1 MDIALHLIAQETLRL
16 MKTLLE
22 QSKSLALSVV
32 EKAKVRKGLL
42 LGVAMFFVF
51 QLYFVRELFA
61 AELLFGLGFAILL
74 AVGGLAYLV
83 GSLGERGLDF
93 AEVGIRV
100 IGDSARRSF
109 SALEEISRKQFRHP
123 RSESAQ

>member
-1 MDIALHLIAQETLRL
+1 

-22 QSKSLALSVV
+22 QSKSLALSIV
-32 EKAKVRKGLL
+32 EKAKVRKGLV
-42 LGVAMFFVF
+42 LGIAMFFVF
-51 QLYFVRELFA
+51 QLYFVRELLA
-61 AELLFGLGFAILL
+61 AEVLFGLGFGVLL
-74 AVGGLAYLV
+74 ALGGLAYLV

-100 IGDSARRSF
+100 AGDSARRGF
-109 SALEEISRKQFRHP
+109 SALEEISRKQFRQT

>member
-1 MDIALHLIAQETLRL
+1 
-16 MKTLLE
+16 MKTLLQ
-22 QSKSLALSVV
+22 QSKSLALSIV

-42 LGVAMFFVF
+42 LGIAVFFVL
-51 QLYFVRELFA
+51 QLYFVRELLA
-61 AELLFGLGFAILL
+61 AELLFGVGFAILL
-74 AVGGLAYLV
+74 AVAAIAYLV

-93 AEVGIRV
+93 AEVGVRV

-109 SALEEISRKQFRHP
+109 SAIEEISRKQFRHP

>member
-1 MDIALHLIAQETLRL
+1 

>member
-1 MDIALHLIAQETLRL
+1 

-22 QSKSLALSVV
+22 QSKSLALLIV

-42 LGVAMFFVF
+42 LGVAIFFVF
-51 QLYFVRELFA
+51 QLYFVRELLA
-61 AELLFGLGFAILL
+61 AELLFGLGFTALL
-74 AVGGLAYLV
+74 AVGAVAYLV

-93 AEVGIRV
+93 AEVGVRV
-100 IGDSARRSF
+100 IGDSARRGF
-109 SALEEISRKQFRHP
+109 SALEEISRKQFRQT

>member
-1 MDIALHLIAQETLRL
+1 
-16 MKTLLE
+16 MKTLLQ
-22 QSKSLALSVV
+22 QSKSLALSIV

-42 LGVAMFFVF
+42 LGIAVFFVL
-51 QLYFVRELFA
+51 QLYFVRELLA
-61 AELLFGLGFAILL
+61 AELLFGVGFAILL
-74 AVGGLAYLV
+74 AVAALAYVV

-93 AEVGIRV
+93 AEVGVRV

>member
-1 MDIALHLIAQETLRL
+1 

-22 QSKSLALSVV
+22 QSKQLVV
-32 EKAKVRKGLL
+32 SIAEKAKVRKGLL
-42 LGVAMFFVF
+42 LGIAVFFVF

-61 AELLFGLGFAILL
+61 AEVLFGLGFAVLL
-74 AVGGLAYLV
+74 AVSALAYLL

-93 AEVGIRV
+93 AEVGVRV
-100 IGDSARRSF
+100 IGDSARRGF
-109 SALEEISRKQFRHP
+109 SALEEITRKQFRHP